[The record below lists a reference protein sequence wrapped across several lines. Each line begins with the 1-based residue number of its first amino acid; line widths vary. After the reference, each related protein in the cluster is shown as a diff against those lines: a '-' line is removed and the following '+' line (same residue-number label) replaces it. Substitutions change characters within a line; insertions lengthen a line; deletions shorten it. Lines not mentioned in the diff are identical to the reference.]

1 MGKNKKIISPF
12 VTCQNCGEN
21 VLPKKIKKD
30 LYECPKCQDLFGIVE
45 EKEVE
50 FEAEFDLEDPTIH

>member
-1 MGKNKKIISPF
+1 MGKNKKIIPPF
-12 VTCQNCGEN
+12 

>member
-1 MGKNKKIISPF
+1 MGKNKKIIPPF
-12 VTCQNCGEN
+12 VICQNCGEN

-45 EKEVE
+45 EVE